1 MFPLVPTCNDYVVTV
16 FHHILA
22 GFTPAAVAHKTFGV
36 TLTISNQALI
46 ILYPDVKGEV

>member
-22 GFTPAAVAHKTFGV
+22 GFTPAVAHKTFGV

-46 ILYPDVKGEV
+46 ILYPDVK